1 MSRKFYEEEKI
12 MENLINFLRTRRSIR
27 EYEEKKIPKETI
39 MEILK
44 TAMYAPSAHNKQ
56 PWEFFVVEER
66 KILNEISNNHPYA
79 KMLKKAPAAVV
90 VLADTKKQLDEGY
103 FAQDCSAATMNIL
116 LSAWAYGIGSC
127 WIGVFPK
134 EERIELIKEILKVP
148 ERYVPFSI
156 VSLGYPVKLPEKVE
170 RFDEKRIHFN
180 VW

>member
-27 EYEEKKIPKETI
+27 EYEEKKIPKEII

-90 VLADTKKQLDEGY
+90 VLADTKKQPDEGY